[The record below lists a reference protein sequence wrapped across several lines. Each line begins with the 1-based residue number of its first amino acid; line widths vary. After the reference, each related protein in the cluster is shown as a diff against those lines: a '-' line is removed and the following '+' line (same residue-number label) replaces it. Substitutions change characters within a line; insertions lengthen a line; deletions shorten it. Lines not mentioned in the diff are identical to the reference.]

1 MSRINRTIAFSNED
15 YQLLVERF
23 GNITEGVRRCVD
35 IYKREDNLIRAADI
49 DLRCRF
55 TISEM
60 NLMFFALKNNV
71 VQGPLRMSVEGLKI
85 SIFEHPE
92 IEQYIEES
100 RVRINLEELLNKVN
114 ELSPMLVAGVYALS
128 EKTWSK

>member
-15 YQLLVERF
+15 YELLVERF
-23 GNITEGVRRCVD
+23 GNITEAVRRCVD
-35 IYKREDNLIRAADI
+35 VYKREDNLIRAADI

-60 NLMFFALKNNV
+60 NLIFFALKNNV

-85 SIFEHPE
+85 SISEHPE
-92 IEQYIEES
+92 IEKYIEES
-100 RVRINLEELLNKVN
+100 RVNVNLEDLLEKVN
-114 ELSPMLVAGVYALS
+114 ELSPMLVAF
-128 EKTWSK
+128 